1 MRRISWVFLGL
12 AVWGAVHPMYY
23 FTSWMAQNEGGLSAL
38 ISAFFLTEASA
49 GLAWDLTVAA
59 IALVVWIVF
68 EAFQTRNFSRLI
80 SIPLIFCIG
89 LGCGLPFYFFMRL
102 RMRKDIE

>member
-23 FTSWMAQNEGGLSAL
+23 FTSWMAQNEGGLGDL

-49 GLAWDLTVAA
+49 GLAWD
-59 IALVVWIVF
+59 F
-68 EAFQTRNFSRLI
+68 NRCRRRFGRLD
-80 SIPLIFCIG
+80 
-89 LGCGLPFYFFMRL
+89 RV
-102 RMRKDIE
+102 